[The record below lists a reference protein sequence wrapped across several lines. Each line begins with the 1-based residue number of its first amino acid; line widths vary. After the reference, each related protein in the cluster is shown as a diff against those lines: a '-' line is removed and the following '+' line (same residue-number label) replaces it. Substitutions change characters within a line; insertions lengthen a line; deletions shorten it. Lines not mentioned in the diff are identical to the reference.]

1 MMILDLM
8 CVIFL
13 VLSSFFMAVAA
24 LGVIRFPDLYMRMSP
39 STSAA
44 TLGVIFIL
52 LAAITHFND
61 LGVISRALAIIAFDL
76 LTSPVAAHMIGRA
89 GYLTG
94 VPLWDKTLKDEL
106 KGSYDKRTQQLHE
119 GGPIRATGE
128 DVPSAE
134 SRINPNSGTD
144 SAPGLQDS

>member
-1 MMILDLM
+1 M
-8 CVIFL
+8 L

-44 TLGVIFIL
+44 TLGVIFIMF
-52 LAAITHFND
+52 AAITHFND

-89 GYLTG
+89 GYLSG
-94 VPLWDKTLKDEL
+94 VPLWERTLRDEL
-106 KGSYDKRTQQLHE
+106 EGSYDERMEQLHQ
-119 GGPIRATGE
+119 GGPIRATDD
-128 DVPSAE
+128 DVASAE
-134 SRINPNSGTD
+134 SRLLPGAEPD
-144 SAPGLQDS
+144 SAQDTPAPQEPR

>member
-1 MMILDLM
+1 MVMEWI

-13 VLSSFFMAVAA
+13 IMSSFFMAVAA

-44 TLGVIFIL
+44 TLGVICIM
-52 LAAITHFND
+52 LAAVAHFHD
-61 LGVISRALAIIAFDL
+61 LGVLGRAMVIIAFDL

-89 GYLTG
+89 AYLTG
-94 VPLWDKTLKDEL
+94 VPLWEKTLNDDL
-106 KGSYDKRTQQLHE
+106 KGSYERRVDKLHK
-119 GGPIRATGE
+119 GGPIRAAGE

-134 SRINPNSGTD
+134 SPDTRSP
-144 SAPGLQDS
+144 

>member
-1 MMILDLM
+1 MLLDLM

-13 VLSSFFMAVAA
+13 VLSSFFVAVAA

-44 TLGVIFIL
+44 TLGVIFIM
-52 LAAITHFND
+52 LAVITHFSD
-61 LGVISRALAIIAFDL
+61 VGVMSRALAIIAFDL

-89 GYLTG
+89 AYLTG
-94 VPLWDKTLKDEL
+94 EPLWDKTIKDEL
-106 KGSYDKRTQQLHE
+106 EGSYDERVQELRK

-134 SRINPNSGTD
+134 AHTES
-144 SAPGLQDS
+144 